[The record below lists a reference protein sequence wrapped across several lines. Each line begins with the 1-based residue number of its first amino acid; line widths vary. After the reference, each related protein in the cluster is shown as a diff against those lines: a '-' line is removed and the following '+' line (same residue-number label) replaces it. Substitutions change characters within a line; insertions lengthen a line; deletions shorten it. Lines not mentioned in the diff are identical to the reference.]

1 MNNEEIIEKINSEL
15 KDKVQEAVA
24 AAPRRINVKVG
35 REHLLVVLAYL
46 KDQFRMA
53 HLATITGVDLGEFF
67 EVIYHLSNDTVTIN
81 VRILTPRQEPK
92 IPSTCSIIPGAILY
106 ERELQ
111 DMFGMVVE
119 NLPDPRRLLLCDDW
133 PEGQFPLRKDW
144 KFERPAEII
153 PGGK

>member
-1 MNNEEIIEKINSEL
+1 MNNEAIIEKINAEL

-24 AAPRRINVKVG
+24 AAPRRINVKV
-35 REHLLVVLAYL
+35 EPKHLLAVLACL
-46 KDQFRMA
+46 KDRFRMA

-67 EVIYHLSNDTVTIN
+67 EVIYHLSNDTVTVN
-81 VRILTPRQEPK
+81 VRILTPRQEPR
-92 IPSTCSIIPGAILY
+92 IPSVCSVIPGAILY

-111 DMFGMVVE
+111 DMVGLIVE
-119 NLPDPRRLLLCDDW
+119 DIPDPRRLLLCDDW